1 MSTDDQIIS
10 RAHGLAE
17 DVDETGGEVTVI
29 LGGARA
35 ARLDPDALTGLTG
48 AALALG
54 QNPMEVYAAGPPLY
68 DPHRTD
74 GDFLAAVSDAEDE
87 TAEIIAQAKRLQ
99 EETEAALREARAAY
113 DAAAARD
120 PFTSEA
126 AAQQRAEMADAAA
139 RVRALAAV
147 LRDVAEIIRR
157 AEHAL
162 RRLQAVPEDLGDTY
176 QAAYDLI
183 RRGGKLPADGD
194 WLTGEDSGA
203 PVTGVYATD
212 EAAEA
217 AVLRSPRH
225 RAVLEDIARKSRAVL
240 LPPPGTD

>member
-113 DAAAARD
+113 DAAAH
-120 PFTSEA
+120 ECGGGA
-126 AAQQRAEMADAAA
+126 AAG
-139 RVRALAAV
+139 
-147 LRDVAEIIRR
+147 RD
-157 AEHAL
+157 
-162 RRLQAVPEDLGDTY
+162 G
-176 QAAYDLI
+176 
-183 RRGGKLPADGD
+183 RRGGAGPGPRRGPARRRRDHQAR
-194 WLTGEDSGA
+194 GA
-203 PVTGVYATD
+203 RPA
-212 EAAEA
+212 
-217 AVLRSPRH
+217 
-225 RAVLEDIARKSRAVL
+225 
-240 LPPPGTD
+240 PPPGRAGGSRRHLPGRLRPDTPRREAAR